1 MSEEKLRWILQ
12 EVADGCM
19 DIDEAFDEI
28 ASRGQIDFEES
39 YEAE

>member
-28 ASRGQIDFEES
+28 SCQIEFEEP
-39 YEAE
+39 YEGE